1 MPVGGGTLH
10 GVEACRLAR
19 VLEHLRPGPPSG
31 SGTTANEAAG
41 GLLLNAG
48 LVLAGVGLT
57 TSVGGGA
64 YRHWQANR
72 ASETTAKGGS
82 GSVTMELN
90 ALIDFC
96 AAVFQ
101 SFGVK
106 SAVAARLGRDIA
118 QAEAW
123 RQSTH
128 GLDQLFSNVE
138 RLESGVFSAAA
149 EPTVVTPSAG
159 GTAVI
164 DGHRCL
170 GPVAMALARDVAV
183 AKARE
188 FGISIVHVHNTG
200 WIGAL
205 GVPIAELVQQGFL
218 VQAWCRSPTAANGEP
233 PADAAPHGGSDI
245 RLGTSPIAF
254 GFPAAAEPASSANES
269 LVPVLGDFS
278 TTVSSRAAV
287 EAMAESG
294 AHSSVPRFREAD
306 GEPTTDPKA
315 VTERDGSIMLLGG
328 EEGGFRGFTLSLWSE
343 ALALLNGQP
352 FVPPSRTL

>member
-1 MPVGGGTLH
+1 MAELCTAWKHVASP
-10 GVEACRLAR
+10 ACWSTCAQ
-19 VLEHLRPGPPSG
+19 GPPSG

-170 GPVAMALARDVAV
+170 GPGY
-183 AKARE
+183 E
-188 FGISIVHVHNTG
+188 G
-200 WIGAL
+200 WC
-205 GVPIAELVQQGFL
+205 IA
-218 VQAWCRSPTAANGEP
+218 
-233 PADAAPHGGSDI
+233 
-245 RLGTSPIAF
+245 
-254 GFPAAAEPASSANES
+254 
-269 LVPVLGDFS
+269 
-278 TTVSSRAAV
+278 
-287 EAMAESG
+287 SG
-294 AHSSVPRFREAD
+294 APGPVPARRIE
-306 GEPTTDPKA
+306 
-315 VTERDGSIMLLGG
+315 
-328 EEGGFRGFTLSLWSE
+328 
-343 ALALLNGQP
+343 
-352 FVPPSRTL
+352 